1 MCINPFAVHGEVEVL
16 TFSRTICSSLSSLEF
31 HTFQSLPLL
40 LILSWFFLPVY
51 VTSGVY
57 TLPEYLGKRFGG
69 QRLRIYLSVLAL
81 VLYIITKLA
90 VSFSHTLSVNLT
102 YPYYSGPLKIA
113 FWRPGQSQKTHS
125 SCYD

>member
-1 MCINPFAVHGEVEVL
+1 MFEDKKVILLGIYYVITLF
-16 TFSRTICSSLSSLEF
+16 
-31 HTFQSLPLL
+31 FQSLPLL
-40 LILSWFFLPVY
+40 IILSWLFLPVY

-90 VSFSHTLSVNLT
+90 VRCFDS
-102 YPYYSGPLKIA
+102 A
-113 FWRPGQSQKTHS
+113 F
-125 SCYD
+125 